1 MTRKTGRISEETF
14 DDFLAEQG
22 LLASAEERA
31 LKEIIAEQIIEAMVH
46 ENLTKTAMA
55 QRMNTSRRQLD
66 RLLNPNTESVTL
78 ATLQRAAHAVG
89 RRLQVSLV

>member
-31 LKEIIAEQIIEAMVH
+31 LKEIIAEQIIEAMAH

-66 RLLNPNTESVTL
+66 RLLDPNTASVTL

-89 RRLQVSLV
+89 RRLQVSLI

>member
-31 LKEIIAEQIIEAMVH
+31 LKEIIAEQIIEAMT
-46 ENLTKTAMA
+46 NQKLTKTAMA

-78 ATLQRAAHAVG
+78 ATLQRAAQAVG

>member
-31 LKEIIAEQIIEAMVH
+31 LKEIIAEQIIEAMAY

-89 RRLQVSLV
+89 RRLQVSLI